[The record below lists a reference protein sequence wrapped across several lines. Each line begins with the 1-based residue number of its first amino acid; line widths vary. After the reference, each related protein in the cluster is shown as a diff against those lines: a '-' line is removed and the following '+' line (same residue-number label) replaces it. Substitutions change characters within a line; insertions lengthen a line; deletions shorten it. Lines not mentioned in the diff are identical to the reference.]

1 MHPPKRV
8 TKYTVNNPQGI
19 INNKIYIQENKAKL
33 SNVPN
38 IPGQSF
44 FLPKEMGV
52 EASIRHE
59 LKNQQKLALLMAPPD
74 ELHQVSV
81 HKYKTAYDPN
91 FIDKNSL

>member
-1 MHPPKRV
+1 
-8 TKYTVNNPQGI
+8 
-19 INNKIYIQENKAKL
+19 
-33 SNVPN
+33 
-38 IPGQSF
+38 
-44 FLPKEMGV
+44 MGV

-91 FIDKNSL
+91 FIDKNSLWIFKVSENPFHSNNPSQTTQKPFVNLSRATSSKPYIIREPFGSYN